1 MMMQPTPTAT
11 PVAQMTLP
19 MTMAHAPL
27 RRIVFSAFSIASSLS
42 LVCVSKSVRQR
53 SISGNVPAAF
63 ARHFPKRK
71 EAAGPA
77 DDLFKKCLRTRE
89 APSRTSYP
97 RRNPRYSSVVPFFSG
112 RKNMAMNATT

>member
-42 LVCVSKSVRQR
+42 LMCVLKSVRQR
-53 SISGNVPAAF
+53 GTSGNAPAAF
-63 ARHFPKRK
+63 AQLFLKRK
-71 EAAGPA
+71 EAVGPA
-77 DDLFKKCLRTRE
+77 DDLFKKRLRICE
-89 APSRTSYP
+89 ALSRLAP
-97 RRNPRYSSVVPFFSG
+97 
-112 RKNMAMNATT
+112 